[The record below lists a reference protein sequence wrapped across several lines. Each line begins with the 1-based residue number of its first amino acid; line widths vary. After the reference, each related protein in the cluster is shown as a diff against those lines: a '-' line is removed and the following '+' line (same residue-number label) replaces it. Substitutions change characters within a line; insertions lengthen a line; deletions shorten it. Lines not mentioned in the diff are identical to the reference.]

1 MSEKSSIR
9 ILCVDDHPLL
19 LDGIAA
25 LIGTEPDMMLVAKAS
40 SGAEALRQ
48 FRATLPDITLMDM
61 QMQDMTGI
69 DAISA
74 IRTEWPVA
82 KIIVLSTFGG
92 DVMAQRALKAG
103 AQAYLLKGLA
113 RGELLDT
120 IRLVHGGAKC
130 IQAEV
135 ASSIANHVAEKAL
148 TDREV
153 EVLGL
158 IADGKSNKLIAYNL
172 SINEETA
179 KTHVKNILAKL
190 HASDRTH
197 AVTLALRRGII
208 LLS

>member
-1 MSEKSSIR
+1 VIR
-9 ILCVDDHPLL
+9 IMCVDDHPLL

-25 LIGTEPDMMLVAKAS
+25 LIGAEPDMKLVAEAS
-40 SGAEALRQ
+40 SGIEAVRQ
-48 FRATLPDITLMDM
+48 FRATLPDITLMDL
-61 QMQDMTGI
+61 QMKEMNGI
-69 DAISA
+69 DAIGA
-74 IRTEWPVA
+74 IRAEWPWA

-92 DVMAQRALKAG
+92 DAMAQRALKAG
-103 AQAYLLKGLA
+103 AQAYILKSLV

-120 IRLVHGGAKC
+120 IRLVHGGAKW

-135 ASSIANHVAEKAL
+135 ASSIATHVSETAL

-153 EVLGL
+153 EVLKLVANGQ
-158 IADGKSNKLIAYNL
+158 SNKQIAYTL

-190 HASDRTH
+190 HANDRTH

-208 LLS
+208 LL

>member
-1 MSEKSSIR
+1 
-9 ILCVDDHPLL
+9 
-19 LDGIAA
+19 
-25 LIGTEPDMMLVAKAS
+25 
-40 SGAEALRQ
+40 
-48 FRATLPDITLMDM
+48 
-61 QMQDMTGI
+61 
-69 DAISA
+69 
-74 IRTEWPVA
+74 
-82 KIIVLSTFGG
+82 
-92 DVMAQRALKAG
+92 MAQRALKAG
-103 AQAYLLKGLA
+103 AQAYLLKGLV

-120 IRLVHGGAKC
+120 IRLVHGGAKW

-135 ASSIANHVAEKAL
+135 ASSIATHVAETAL

-153 EVLGL
+153 EVLGH

-208 LLS
+208 LL

>member
-1 MSEKSSIR
+1 MSDESLIR

-25 LIGTEPDMMLVAKAS
+25 LIGTEPNMRLVAEAS
-40 SGAEALRQ
+40 SGVEAVRQ
-48 FRATLPDITLMDM
+48 FRATLPDITLMDL
-61 QMQDMTGI
+61 QMRGMSGV
-69 DAISA
+69 DAIGA
-74 IRTEWPVA
+74 IRTEWPWA

-92 DVMAQRALKAG
+92 DAMAQRALKAG
-103 AQAYLLKGLA
+103 AQAYILKGLV
-113 RGELLDT
+113 RGELLET
-120 IRLVHGGAKC
+120 IRLVHGGGKW

-135 ASSIANHVAEKAL
+135 ASSIATHVSETAL

-158 IADGKSNKLIAYNL
+158 IADGKSNKQIAYDL

-190 HASDRTH
+190 HANDRTH

>member
-1 MSEKSSIR
+1 MSDKSLIR

-19 LDGIAA
+19 LDGVAA
-25 LIGTEPDMMLVAKAS
+25 LIGTEPDMKLVAEAT
-40 SGAEALRQ
+40 SGIEAVRQ
-48 FRATLPDITLMDM
+48 FRATLPDITLMDL
-61 QMQDMTGI
+61 QMRGMSGI

-74 IRTEWPVA
+74 IRTEWPWA

-92 DVMAQRALKAG
+92 DAMAQRALKAG
-103 AQAYLLKGLA
+103 AQAYLLKGLV

-120 IRLVHGGAKC
+120 IRLVHGGAKWV
-130 IQAEV
+130 QAEV
-135 ASSIANHVAEKAL
+135 AASIATHVAETAL

-158 IADGKSNKLIAYNL
+158 ISHGKSNKLIAYNL

-190 HASDRTH
+190 HANDRTH

-208 LLS
+208 LL